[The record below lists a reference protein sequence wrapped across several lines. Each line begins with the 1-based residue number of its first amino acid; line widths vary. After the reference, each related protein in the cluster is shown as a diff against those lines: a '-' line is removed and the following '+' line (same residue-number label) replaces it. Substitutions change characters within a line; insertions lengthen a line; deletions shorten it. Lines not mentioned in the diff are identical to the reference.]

1 MLLCSKSSL
10 RLSIES
16 VSLPSIHQRCEF
28 PRADAAQHHDFARN
42 GTYWAL
48 SSQHRRVE
56 KLWPSVQ
63 RVFPRQSNEVRI
75 SWNPMVRAEWVCLVD
90 GHGVL
95 VNSHWGDCMTVILLE
110 SLYVVLVVL
119 KTA

>member
-1 MLLCSKSSL
+1 MLTYSKSPL

-28 PRADAAQHHDFARN
+28 PRADAAQHHDFAHN
-42 GTYWAL
+42 GTHWAL

-56 KLWPSVQ
+56 KIWLSVQ
-63 RVFPRQSNEVRI
+63 RVFPRQSNEVRM
-75 SWNPMVRAEWVCLVD
+75 SWNPVVRAELVCLVD
-90 GHGVL
+90 GHEVL
-95 VNSHWGDCMTVILLE
+95 VSPHWGDCMTVILLE
-110 SLYVVLVVL
+110 SLYVVLVIL